1 MLSVEV
7 TYTSFIVFGLTR
19 PGLEPTIYRTR
30 GEHANHYAT
39 DAVIFIFVG
48 KCKCLLHLA
57 ISIPL
62 EIYVTLTCRLYFLF
76 ENH

>member
-1 MLSVEV
+1 MKN
-7 TYTSFIVFGLTR
+7 YPAQKAIK
-19 PGLEPTIYRTR
+19 PGLEPTIYPTR

-57 ISIPL
+57 IFNSFRNLCNINMQALFSI
-62 EIYVTLTCRLYFLF
+62 
-76 ENH
+76 